1 MSWEQIDGY
10 IAEGG
15 LTGSAEV
22 ESQLQ
27 RIAANPGKAGEAYL
41 MGLMNSCDLSHVCLA
56 KAVLLMGMSPFITF
70 GVGSETVPSAENF
83 PVTRNLRGPW
93 TAGTIGL
100 LKDLSERRLTG
111 HNARDAIHGEFALL
125 DDLSRALLY
134 RVLVKEMRIGI
145 GPKGVNKHHK
155 GLIPVFAQ
163 KGAKKTK
170 EAFHKMDWPCFAEY
184 KFDGWRG
191 VIRTNGVTADSF
203 SRNGLPMPN
212 LDYRAENLR
221 RLTAEA
227 IRLGI
232 LEDRMWAWDGEAKAD
247 GHFNQTSSEAR
258 KAGKGS
264 ELTYHIFDLIPWEHM
279 EGGTETIE
287 TRHARLDRIQLL
299 INDLSIK
306 EGVPSTLRTVDRF
319 ELDEE
324 ADAWELYEMAK
335 ALGHEGLILKR
346 KRSFYIPGKND
357 DWVKVKPEE
366 TVDLLITGTLP
377 GDKGSK
383 YEGQIGAVTFV
394 YQGKPGKAGSGLTDE
409 DRRRDPSYFIGQVG
423 EFLFH
428 EVTPDGALREVRF
441 AKLRTDKNPED
452 VDQ

>member
-145 GPKGVNKHHK
+145 GPTGVNKHHK
-155 GLIPVFAQ
+155 KLIPVFAQ

-170 EAFHKMDWPCFAEY
+170 EAFHKMSWPCWAEY
-184 KFDGWRG
+184 KYDGWRSI
-191 VIRTNGVTADSF
+191 IRVGKDGFTSF

-212 LDYRAENLR
+212 MDYRAADLLM
-221 RLTAEA
+221 LTRQL
-227 IRLGI
+227 IKDGI
-232 LEDRMWAWDGEAKAD
+232 LEDRVWAWDGEGKAD

-264 ELTYHIFDLIPWEHM
+264 ELVFIYFDLIPWEHM

-287 TRHARLDRIQLL
+287 TRHARLARV
-299 INDLSIK
+299 
-306 EGVPSTLRTVDRF
+306 EAWLRDNPDWVGAEMLRPAELF
-319 ELDEE
+319 ELEE
-324 ADAWELYEMAK
+324 PADAWELYEMAK